1 MPNAIRV
8 ALGAAVLAVATT
20 AFAQTPTQTVP
31 TTGTSVTVVAQ
42 KEPADPAKLPVA
54 VTALPEDLLKAAG
67 VTFISDAEM
76 FSPNTHF
83 TEFTARK
90 LSNPRIR
97 GIGASPANPGVVT
110 YVDGV
115 PQLNSNTA
123 SFDLIGVEQVEFVR
137 GPQSALFGRNAVGGV
152 INILSDRP
160 SMNKWS
166 GHVLVPFGS
175 FSEFQTRATVD
186 GPIVKDKLA
195 IAGAVAYGRRDGFT
209 TNTLNDEDV
218 DYRDGTFAK
227 GQLLWTP
234 NQVWETR
241 LIVSGERARDG
252 DYALNDLS
260 AVRATPFE
268 VQRDF
273 IGHTD
278 RDILSTTVLASR
290 KGSKLTF
297 SNALGFVNWKTF
309 DATDLDYTAMPLG
322 TRNND
327 EKAMQFTEEAR
338 VASTPTSLIKL
349 GGNRTFKWQAG
360 TLIFTQNY
368 DQTAVNTFAPFVLS
382 PFVGVAVAQ
391 TSPQASLDDFGV
403 GVYGQG
409 TINFGSRVDVSAGA
423 RYDHERREANITT
436 SFSPPIAP
444 GTLVNQTRNFDDVS
458 PQVAVA
464 VKLHDNAI
472 AFGTASR
479 AFKAGGFN
487 PVSIPG
493 SESFDEEHAWNFEG
507 GVKTQAHHGRVVA
520 SLSVFSINWDD
531 LQLNVPVPG
540 APGQFYIDNVG
551 SATSYG
557 VEYEGR
563 YHVLEGLDAFAAIG
577 STHARFDSGS
587 MSGGVDVSGHKIPN
601 TPSFTTAFGGEYT
614 YPIGPFRTFVRL
626 DVATTGSFQ
635 YDEAN
640 TQGQSAYTLTNIRG
654 GFHGPSLT
662 VEVWVRNAFDTRYV
676 PLAFAYPGFS
686 ASGFIGEPGRPR
698 TWGINLGIGF

>member
-1 MPNAIRV
+1 MILAI
-8 ALGAAVLAVATT
+8 AAPSY
-20 AFAQTPTQTVP
+20 AQTSTQTVP

-54 VTALPEDLLKAAG
+54 VTAIPEDLMKAAG
-67 VTFISDAEM
+67 ITFISDAEI

-115 PQLNSNTA
+115 PQLNANTT
-123 SFDLIGVEQVEFVR
+123 SFDLIDVEQVEFVR
-137 GPQSALFGRNAVGGV
+137 GPQSALFGRNALGGV
-152 INILSDRP
+152 INILSTRP
-160 SMNKWS
+160 SLTDWS
-166 GHVLVPFGS
+166 GGVMLPFGS
-175 FSEFQTRATVD
+175 YSEFDVRASAD

-195 IAGAVAYGRRDGFT
+195 VAGAVAYGNRDGFT
-209 TNTLNDEDV
+209 TNVVNGEDV
-218 DYRDGTFAK
+218 DFRNGTFAK

-234 NQVWETR
+234 TQAWDARV
-241 LIVSGERARDG
+241 IVSGERARDG
-252 DYALNDLS
+252 DYALNDLA
-260 AVRATPFE
+260 AVRATPFK
-268 VQRDF
+268 VSRDYT
-273 IGHTD
+273 GHTD
-278 RDILSTTVLASR
+278 RDILSTTILATH
-290 KGSKLTF
+290 KGSTLTF
-297 SNALGFVNWKTF
+297 TNALGIVNWKTF
-309 DATDLDYTAMPLG
+309 DSTDLDYTAMPLA
-322 TRNND
+322 TRDNH
-327 EKAMQFTEEAR
+327 EEATQFTEEAR
-338 VASTPTSLIKL
+338 VASTPSSLVKL

-360 TLIFTQNY
+360 TLVFTQGY
-368 DQTAVNTFAPFVLS
+368 DQTSVNNFAPFVLS
-382 PFVGVAVAQ
+382 PFVGFPVAQ
-391 TSPQASLDDFGV
+391 TSPQASLDDLGV

-409 TINFGSRVDVSAGA
+409 TVAFGNRVDVTGGA

-436 SFSPPIAP
+436 SFTPPPIGP
-444 GTLVNQTRNFDDVS
+444 STLVDQTRSFNDVS

-464 VKLHDNAI
+464 VKLHEGAI
-472 AFGTASR
+472 AYGTASR

-493 SESFDEEHAWNFEG
+493 SESYDEEHAWNFEG

-520 SLSVFSINWDD
+520 SFNVFSISWDD

-563 YHVLEGLDAFAAIG
+563 YHVMEGLDAFAAIG
-577 STHARFDSGS
+577 SAHARFDSGS
-587 MSGGVDVSGHKIPN
+587 MSGGLDVSGKKIPN
-601 TPSFTTAFGGEYT
+601 TPSFTTAFGGEYFHAL
-614 YPIGPFRTFVRL
+614 GPGRAFVRL

-640 TQGQSAYTLTNIRG
+640 TQGQSAYTLTNLRA
-654 GFHGPSLT
+654 GFHGHVLS
-662 VEVWVRNAFDTRYV
+662 VEAWVRNAFDTRYV
-676 PLAFAYPGFS
+676 PLAFPYPGFTP
-686 ASGFIGEPGRPR
+686 SGFIGEPGRPR
-698 TWGINLGIGF
+698 TWGVNIGIGF

>member
-1 MPNAIRV
+1 
-8 ALGAAVLAVATT
+8 
-20 AFAQTPTQTVP
+20 
-31 TTGTSVTVVAQ
+31 
-42 KEPADPAKLPVA
+42 
-54 VTALPEDLLKAAG
+54 
-67 VTFISDAEM
+67 
-76 FSPNTHF
+76 
-83 TEFTARK
+83 
-90 LSNPRIR
+90 
-97 GIGASPANPGVVT
+97 
-110 YVDGV
+110 
-115 PQLNSNTA
+115 
-123 SFDLIGVEQVEFVR
+123 
-137 GPQSALFGRNAVGGV
+137 
-152 INILSDRP
+152 
-160 SMNKWS
+160 
-166 GHVLVPFGS
+166 
-175 FSEFQTRATVD
+175 
-186 GPIVKDKLA
+186 
-195 IAGAVAYGRRDGFT
+195 
-209 TNTLNDEDV
+209 
-218 DYRDGTFAK
+218 
-227 GQLLWTP
+227 
-234 NQVWETR
+234 
-241 LIVSGERARDG
+241 
-252 DYALNDLS
+252 
-260 AVRATPFE
+260 
-268 VQRDF
+268 
-273 IGHTD
+273 
-278 RDILSTTVLASR
+278 
-290 KGSKLTF
+290 
-297 SNALGFVNWKTF
+297 
-309 DATDLDYTAMPLG
+309 
-322 TRNND
+322 
-327 EKAMQFTEEAR
+327 
-338 VASTPTSLIKL
+338 
-349 GGNRTFKWQAG
+349 
-360 TLIFTQNY
+360 
-368 DQTAVNTFAPFVLS
+368 
-382 PFVGVAVAQ
+382 
-391 TSPQASLDDFGV
+391 
-403 GVYGQG
+403 
-409 TINFGSRVDVSAGA
+409 VDVSAGA
-423 RYDHERREANITT
+423 RYDHERREANIMT
-436 SFSPPIAP
+436 SFAPPIAP
-444 GTLVNQTRNFDDVS
+444 GTLVNQTRSFDDVS

-662 VEVWVRNAFDTRYV
+662 VEAWVRNAFDTRYV